1 MMKRFEVTLL
11 FALVV
16 GTAMAAVGNDSNGNG
31 NLRVLQVETTDGD
44 NMPVFQQND
53 NAGSSATSSCDL
65 NCQNGGKC
73 EVLVQAAEHKNVMPK
88 RCVCP
93 LKYGGVLCD
102 IETDLCFTSGDG
114 EDQYCQNGAPCVLA
128 TASGKARMLSSSGDA
143 ANDNVNSGENRITC
157 DCTQAYGIS
166 AFAGL
171 NCAFPATE
179 YCTETASMSYTAF
192 CTNGGACKGYIM
204 NDADKHPGCDC
215 PKGFEGSR
223 CEYVKGTMKYD
234 LPPTPTI
241 HKAFNVLLGTLFTSS
256 LLLLAELVR
265 RWRVR
270 TLAEREIVRQA
281 NFVTAELTL
290 RCMKQLSNDR
300 PKNGH
305 PGGVGDEG
313 Y

>member
-1 MMKRFEVTLL
+1 MKQFNVPKLTMLL
-11 FALVV
+11 IFALIA
-16 GTAMAAVGNDSNGNG
+16 GTTMASDGSSNNNNS
-31 NLRVLQVETTDGD
+31 NLRVLQVETTDG
-44 NMPVFQQND
+44 NSIPQNND
-53 NAGSSATSSCDL
+53 AGSSTCDL
-65 NCQNGGKC
+65 NCQNGGTC
-73 EVLVQAAEHKNVMPK
+73 EELIEAEQHKNVMPK
-88 RCVCP
+88 RCICP
-93 LKYGGVLCD
+93 TGYGGVLCD

-128 TASGKARMLSSSGDA
+128 AASGKARLLNSDA
-143 ANDNVNSGENRITC
+143 DADNRIMC

-166 AFAGL
+166 AFAGM

-204 NDADKHPGCDC
+204 NDADDHPGCDC
-215 PKGFEGSR
+215 PKGYEGSK
-223 CEYVKGTMKYD
+223 CEYLKGTMKYD
-234 LPPTPTI
+234 VPPTPTA
-241 HKAFNVLLGTLFTSS
+241 HKVFNVLLGTLFTSS
-256 LLLLAELVR
+256 LLLFAELVR

-300 PKNGH
+300 SKNGVGGH
-305 PGGVGDEG
+305 PDQ